1 MKKTILALAL
11 VAGLT
16 SFAGS
21 AKADDDFNLM
31 IINDQ
36 QGQLSASA
44 QNTIDAI
51 NANIASYSLS
61 SLENSF
67 FTYNGAVGQLN
78 ADFSNFS
85 NQLNS
90 GYMTFLVGSDTV
102 QMQIDSTSWNNGIY
116 AMVAT
121 INNENIKDMFRS
133 NFQQA
138 SQNLDSTQSSY
149 QASLQS
155 HYAAVPEPSTYALF
169 GIGAIGMLMVM
180 RRKKTA

>member
-1 MKKTILALAL
+1 MKKTFLALAL
-11 VAGLT
+11 AAGLT

-36 QGQLSASA
+36 LGQLSASA

-51 NANIASYSLS
+51 NANIANYSLS

-85 NQLNS
+85 NQLVS
-90 GYMTFLVGSDTV
+90 GYMDFLVGANVIQS
-102 QMQIDSTSWNNGIY
+102 QIDTTSWNDGIN
-116 AMVAT
+116 ATVAT
-121 INNENIKDMFRS
+121 INNETIKNMFTF

-138 SQNLDSTQSSY
+138 GQNLDSTQSSY

-169 GIGAIGMLMVM
+169 GIGALALVVAY
-180 RRKKTA
+180 RRRVA